1 MASIPYRSI
10 VEGDI
15 LYSLMKIAALTA
27 LAYFILA
34 GWVIWPM
41 ERYGFGLLNAL
52 ITLLVGV
59 VITLYVR
66 VRRFSKQLA
75 DYQDSASSNGDHT
88 PINR

>member
-1 MASIPYRSI
+1 
-10 VEGDI
+10 
-15 LYSLMKIAALTA
+15 MKIAAVIA

-59 VITLYVR
+59 VITLYIR

-75 DYQDSASSNGDHT
+75 DYQNTASSNEDH
-88 PINR
+88 PSMDQQEASINH

>member
-1 MASIPYRSI
+1 
-10 VEGDI
+10 
-15 LYSLMKIAALTA
+15 MKIAAVIA

-66 VRRFSKQLA
+66 VRIFSKQLA
-75 DYQDSASSNGDHT
+75 AYQNLASSNGDHT

>member
-1 MASIPYRSI
+1 
-10 VEGDI
+10 
-15 LYSLMKIAALTA
+15 MKIAAVIA

-34 GWVIWPM
+34 GLVIWPM

-75 DYQDSASSNGDHT
+75 DYQNTASSNGDHT
-88 PINR
+88 LINR

>member
-1 MASIPYRSI
+1 MASIPYRFI
-10 VEGDI
+10 IEADT
-15 LYSLMKIAALTA
+15 LYFLMRIAAVIA

-59 VITLYVR
+59 VITLYIR

-75 DYQDSASSNGDHT
+75 DYQNSASSNGDRA
-88 PINR
+88 PVNQ

>member
-1 MASIPYRSI
+1 
-10 VEGDI
+10 
-15 LYSLMKIAALTA
+15 MKIAAVIA

-59 VITLYVR
+59 VITLYIR

-75 DYQDSASSNGDHT
+75 DYQNTASSNEAHPSMDQQEAS
-88 PINR
+88 INH

>member
-1 MASIPYRSI
+1 
-10 VEGDI
+10 
-15 LYSLMKIAALTA
+15 MKIAAVIA

-52 ITLLVGV
+52 IALLVGV
-59 VITLYVR
+59 VITLYIR

-75 DYQDSASSNGDHT
+75 DYQNSASSNGDHT

>member
-1 MASIPYRSI
+1 
-10 VEGDI
+10 
-15 LYSLMKIAALTA
+15 MKIAAVIA

-34 GWVIWPM
+34 GWVIWPI

-75 DYQDSASSNGDHT
+75 DYQNTASSNGDHT
-88 PINR
+88 LINR

>member
-1 MASIPYRSI
+1 MR
-10 VEGDI
+10 
-15 LYSLMKIAALTA
+15 IAAVIA

-75 DYQDSASSNGDHT
+75 DYQNTASSNGDHT
-88 PINR
+88 LINR

>member
-1 MASIPYRSI
+1 
-10 VEGDI
+10 
-15 LYSLMKIAALTA
+15 MKIAAVIA

-52 ITLLVGV
+52 IALLVGV
-59 VITLYVR
+59 VITLYIR

-75 DYQDSASSNGDHT
+75 DYQNSASSNGDRA
-88 PINR
+88 PVNQ

>member
-1 MASIPYRSI
+1 
-10 VEGDI
+10 
-15 LYSLMKIAALTA
+15 MKIAAVIA

-75 DYQDSASSNGDHT
+75 DYQNTASSNGDHT
-88 PINR
+88 LINR

>member
-1 MASIPYRSI
+1 
-10 VEGDI
+10 
-15 LYSLMKIAALTA
+15 MKIAAVIA
-27 LAYFILA
+27 QAYFILA

-75 DYQDSASSNGDHT
+75 DYQNTASSNGDHT
-88 PINR
+88 LINR

>member
-10 VEGDI
+10 LEANTP
-15 LYSLMKIAALTA
+15 YFLMKIAAVIA

-75 DYQDSASSNGDHT
+75 DYQNTASSNGDDT

>member
-1 MASIPYRSI
+1 
-10 VEGDI
+10 
-15 LYSLMKIAALTA
+15 
-27 LAYFILA
+27 
-34 GWVIWPM
+34 M

-75 DYQDSASSNGDHT
+75 DYQNTASSNGDHT
-88 PINR
+88 LINR

>member
-10 VEGDI
+10 VEGDL
-15 LYSLMKIAALTA
+15 LYSLMKIAALIA

-75 DYQDSASSNGDHT
+75 DYQNTASSNGDHT
-88 PINR
+88 LINR

>member
-1 MASIPYRSI
+1 MASIPYRFI
-10 VEGDI
+10 IEANP
-15 LYSLMKIAALTA
+15 LYFLMRIAAVIA

-75 DYQDSASSNGDHT
+75 DYQNTASSNGDHT
-88 PINR
+88 LINR